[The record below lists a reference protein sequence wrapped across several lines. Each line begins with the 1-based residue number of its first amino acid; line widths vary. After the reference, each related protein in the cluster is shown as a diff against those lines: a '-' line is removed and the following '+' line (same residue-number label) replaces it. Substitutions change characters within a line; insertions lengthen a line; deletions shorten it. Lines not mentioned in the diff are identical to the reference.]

1 MIEQIKNIQEQ
12 VQVMLENYPKLRD
25 NDNRLFMSLIL
36 MLDKELKD
44 QSVKEFTK
52 KFITG
57 RYPAMESVTRA
68 RRKVQEEFPHLRGES
83 YINRQLNAENV
94 KNGINK

>member
-44 QSVKEFTK
+44 QSVEEFTK

-57 RYPAMESVTRA
+57 HYPAMESVTRA
-68 RRKVQEEFPHLRGES
+68 RRKVQEEYPHLRGES

>member
-57 RYPAMESVTRA
+57 HYPAMESVTRA